1 MAEQVTQGDLVLA
14 GGAELGPVACDWRIQ
29 FQLALT
35 HQLQGGDCS
44 KGLGTGEQVKDGVAV
59 PGLLTL
65 LVGNPGPQIHH
76 GFTADLHAERHTALL
91 WLIEQCRKGVSKR
104 FELEVEITLYLH
116 HPAPFLYS
124 AKCSADCFS
133 SDACGE
139 PSTRLVILLSA
150 RRIAL
155 YGAAGTG
162 AVTGLSSVLG
172 TSRLALRTA
181 LTKPSQGRSVM
192 ATRPK

>member
-1 MAEQVTQGDLVLA
+1 MAEQVAQGDLVLA
-14 GGAELGPVACDWRIQ
+14 GGGELGPVACDWRIQ
-29 FQLALT
+29 FELALT

-91 WLIEQCRKGVSKR
+91 WL

>member
-29 FQLALT
+29 FQLALA

-65 LVGNPGPQIHH
+65 LVCNPGPQIHH
-76 GFTADLHAERHTALL
+76 GFTADLHAERHAALL
-91 WLIEQCRKGVSKR
+91 WLIEQCREGVSQR

-116 HPAPFLYS
+116 HPAPPFY
-124 AKCSADCFS
+124 
-133 SDACGE
+133 
-139 PSTRLVILLSA
+139 TRPNVRQIVS
-150 RRIAL
+150 
-155 YGAAGTG
+155 
-162 AVTGLSSVLG
+162 
-172 TSRLALRTA
+172 A
-181 LTKPSQGRSVM
+181 LTPAVNPAQGW
-192 ATRPK
+192 